1 MYPALKM
8 AKEEDLKQYYIRVE
22 VYSILYML
30 IYQGKWQEGLRLMFQ
45 DRMLYDIEPGTF
57 NNSRFERD
65 DLKWVRHA
73 YLNQALMAWDHYFYD
88 TDKNRYTIGDFIE
101 MNNRVMGGAEIY
113 GLWPTWQD

>member
-1 MYPALKM
+1 
-8 AKEEDLKQYYIRVE
+8 
-22 VYSILYML
+22 ML

-45 DRMLYDIEPGTF
+45 DRMLYDIEPGNF
-57 NNSRFERD
+57 NNSLFERD

-113 GLWPTWQD
+113 GLWPTWPMLGMDARNQWDMFRSMPGGIDK